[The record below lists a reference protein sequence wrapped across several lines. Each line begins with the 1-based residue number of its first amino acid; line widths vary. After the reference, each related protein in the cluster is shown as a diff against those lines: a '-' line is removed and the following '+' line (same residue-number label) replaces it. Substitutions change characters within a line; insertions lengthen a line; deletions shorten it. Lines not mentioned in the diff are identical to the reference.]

1 MTHINR
7 SERGQALILIMIGMI
22 ALIGMTGLTI
32 DGGDAYSEKRNS
44 QNAADTAV
52 LAAALAK
59 VRDQDWQAIA
69 YERASSNGYDDNG
82 TTNRVEIYSCTD
94 PASACEYYAGNSEYI
109 QVVITAH
116 TKAYFAPIV
125 GIQELTTRSSAVARA
140 VPTTTAQMFDG
151 HAVVGLAPHDCQA
164 VKYQGTA
171 DTSIPYGGIFVNS
184 DCANSA
190 FFNHSGAAQ
199 LSTPSLCSV
208 GGITYAPGAL
218 DIPSISTGCTPY
230 AYPPADIVEPDPVCT
245 GNATQSGS
253 TMSPGNYTGTFPPH
267 GVTLLQSGVY
277 CINGDFQLNGGDQ
290 LTGYNVVIRVNG
302 GDVNWNGG
310 AQVNLTAPT
319 NGPFEGLLLLLPSDP
334 TNAPDAT
341 VTINGNS
348 NSSLTGSILAMSAAI
363 SVEGTGDDGIFGQV
377 IGYTVE
383 LTGNSA
389 NSIIYN
395 DSQNFDAETS
405 PSIELTQ

>member
-1 MTHINR
+1 MVHHRR
-7 SERGQALILIMIGMI
+7 SESGQALILIVIGII

-32 DGGDAYSEKRNS
+32 DGGDAYAEKRNS

-59 VRDQDWQAIA
+59 VRGDDWHAIA
-69 YERASSNGYDDNG
+69 YERAASNSYDNNG
-82 TTNRVEIYSCTD
+82 TTNAVEVYGCDDANSTCG
-94 PASACEYYAGNSEYI
+94 YYDGNSEYI

-116 TKAYFAPIV
+116 TKAYFAPVV
-125 GIQELTTRSSAVARA
+125 GIQELVTKVNAVARA
-140 VPTTTAQMFDG
+140 APSTTTQMFDG

-164 VKYQGTA
+164 VKYQGAA
-171 DTSIPYGGIFVNS
+171 DTNIPYGGIFVNS
-184 DCANSA
+184 DCTNSA

-218 DIPSISTGCTPY
+218 DIPSISTGCEPY
-230 AYPPADIVEPDPVCT
+230 AYPPAEIVEPDPICT
-245 GNATQSGS
+245 GNATRNGNS
-253 TMSPGNYTGTFPPH
+253 MSAGNYTGTFPPH
-267 GVTLLQSGVY
+267 GVTVLQSGVY
-277 CINGDFQLNGGDQ
+277 CINGDFRLNGGDS

-302 GDVNWNGG
+302 GNVTWNGG
-310 AQVNLTAPT
+310 AQVNLSAPT
-319 NGPFEGLLLLLPSDP
+319 NGPFAGLLLLLPSDP
-334 TNAPDAT
+334 ANAPDAT

-348 NSSLTGSILAMSAAI
+348 ESSLSGSILAMSADI
-363 SVEGTGDDGIFGQV
+363 SVEGTGDDGIFGQI

-395 DSQNFDAETS
+395 DSQNYDAQTS
-405 PSIELTQ
+405 PSVELTQ